1 MRIHV
6 DWKLLE
12 GNKFSFPPN
21 NFWANTQ
28 KCTMIISCRYKRNI
42 IGIEI
47 WNEISSGW
55 EENHFLNVTIWSCKC
70 YHLIFVQIVYGSR
83 FEMFLKNWV
92 KEYIIMFSIK
102 CFISCDLQIDKDF
115 SMYLSK
121 PFVNA
126 KGYFKNMT
134 IGYFWDNL
142 MWMVHNNI
150 IIKIDRSNHFSFLR
164 THIMRNI
171 EAKWCFMHGCWNK
184 ITFFD
189 KDILEMNS
197 WWSIMINCS
206 HHSYRFING
215 GYLFF
220 SDV

>member
-1 MRIHV
+1 MEWDLIWMGRKPLFECHNLV
-6 DWKLLE
+6 MQMLSSNFCTDCLWKEIL
-12 GNKFSFPPN
+12 
-21 NFWANTQ
+21 
-28 KCTMIISCRYKRNI
+28 NI
-42 IGIEI
+42 
-47 WNEISSGW
+47 
-55 EENHFLNVTIWSCKC
+55 F
-70 YHLIFVQIVYGSR
+70 
-83 FEMFLKNWV
+83 KNWV
-92 KEYIIMFSIK
+92 KKYIIMFSIK
-102 CFISCDLQIDKDF
+102 CFIVISCDLQIDKDF

-220 SDV
+220 SDM

>member
-1 MRIHV
+1 
-6 DWKLLE
+6 
-12 GNKFSFPPN
+12 
-21 NFWANTQ
+21 
-28 KCTMIISCRYKRNI
+28 
-42 IGIEI
+42 
-47 WNEISSGW
+47 
-55 EENHFLNVTIWSCKC
+55 
-70 YHLIFVQIVYGSR
+70 
-83 FEMFLKNWV
+83 
-92 KEYIIMFSIK
+92 
-102 CFISCDLQIDKDF
+102 
-115 SMYLSK
+115 MYLSK

-171 EAKWCFMHGCWNK
+171 EAKWCYICWKK

-206 HHSYRFING
+206 HHSYRFINSS
-215 GYLFF
+215 YLFF
-220 SDV
+220 FRCVDLKTIFQIHVALKRTYLSVWQNTNLGRFN